1 MYDNRGKM
9 RLLDVMIEIIARVYL
24 MEAIRSVYIRY
35 TISIRIR
42 TYLRRITLSLE
53 TNRHSLAYYMLIQDS
68 NRWSMDLYSSGC
80 WNHDANVV
88 SWSLWRRN
96 LHLIYN
102 GSLEVPGRSRGD
114 SRRGGRSGV
123 WCYYP
128 VWKDV
133 ADTLRSPNWLT
144 VCGLIL
150 VDSSRNPHSPL
161 EFPIML

>member
-68 NRWSMDLYSSGC
+68 NR
-80 WNHDANVV
+80 
-88 SWSLWRRN
+88 
-96 LHLIYN
+96 
-102 GSLEVPGRSRGD
+102 
-114 SRRGGRSGV
+114 
-123 WCYYP
+123 
-128 VWKDV
+128 
-133 ADTLRSPNWLT
+133 
-144 VCGLIL
+144 
-150 VDSSRNPHSPL
+150 
-161 EFPIML
+161 